1 MHHLSIPNHIQ
12 VYDQPITISITPE
25 IAERVRQFA
34 AAFNTHHYEE
44 QRDAVKG
51 KATRDH
57 EIGKLAEFAVAQ
69 FLTDTYGF
77 PYLEPDTQIYA
88 PGEKNW
94 APDLPYDK
102 LEPVEMQGKS
112 CLFPPVHVKS
122 TNRMWGN
129 DWSWTFQCKNKV
141 GVGGRDHIIDL
152 WKDQNEKGVPDH
164 VAFVVVDEDMS
175 VFGRERAAHIHAVAH
190 LSKLPLRDPV
200 LRKHKG
206 FKLCAYLE
214 DLRGQHASALSR
226 R

>member
-1 MHHLSIPNHIQ
+1 MIHQLLSTSHLRLRG
-12 VYDQPITISITPE
+12 E
-25 IAERVRQFA
+25 VRQFA
-34 AAFNTHHYEE
+34 AACDTRHYEE

-57 EIGKLAEFAVAQ
+57 EIGKLAEFAVAR
-69 FLTDTYGF
+69 FLVDTYGF
-77 PYLEPDTQIYA
+77 PYLKPDTQIYA

-102 LEPVEMQGKS
+102 LDPIEKLGKL

-122 TNRMWGN
+122 TDCKWCD
-129 DWSWTFQCKNKV
+129 DWSWTFQLKDKT
-141 GVGGRDHIIDL
+141 GTGGRDRIIDL
-152 WKDQNEKGVPDH
+152 WMNQHKGEKGSPDH

-175 VFGRERAAHIHAVAH
+175 AFGWPQVARIHAIAH
-190 LSKLPLRDPV
+190 LSQFPLRDPV

-206 FKLCAYLE
+206 RKLCVYLK
-214 DLRGQHASALSR
+214 DLREQYASALSR